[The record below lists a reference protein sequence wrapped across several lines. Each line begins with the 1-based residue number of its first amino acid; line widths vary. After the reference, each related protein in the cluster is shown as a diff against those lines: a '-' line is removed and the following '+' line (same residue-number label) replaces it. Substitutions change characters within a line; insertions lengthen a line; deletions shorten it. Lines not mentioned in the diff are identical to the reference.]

1 MSSPIKISQLVTMSA
16 ITASDYMP
24 IVDSGSIS
32 TQRVTIEK
40 LHSYFSTG
48 SFTGSFVGTASWAN
62 KAVTSSYSH
71 TSSFAEI
78 AMNVL
83 GLYETVYVPNDHPF
97 KVGHAIRKT
106 KLTEAAGETG
116 YVVCSIDGDLSGSEV
131 IGLIVD
137 SGSNSSDPVT
147 QSIRI
152 CYQGFADFS
161 NDLGHTASYLS
172 GGLKTG
178 SVYFLFNDGLL
189 TDKEPTDVGN
199 ITKPMLIAI
208 TTSSGIIVNNR
219 GIKIGSNLSTSSA
232 VLSAYQ
238 TTIGAAV
245 GLGVISGSLS
255 RPPAY
260 LRSTLL
266 CLAGDGE
273 GNAGFANL
281 DEVELTSVFSTSS
294 ASPYSSPFM
303 SITTIAVSSS
313 FSASFKPTASWSPY
327 VTDKT
332 GSLRVIDIGK
342 WKLKIYS

>member
-83 GLYETVYVPNDHPF
+83 GLYETVYVPDNHKF

-106 KLTEAAGETG
+106 KLTEAVGFYG
-116 YVVCSIDGDLSGSEV
+116 YVTCSIDGDLSGSEV

-189 TDKEPTDVGN
+189 TDTEPTDVGN
-199 ITKPMLIAI
+199 ITKPMLIAV

-219 GIKIGSNLSTSSA
+219 GIKIGSNLTTSSA

-238 TTIGAAV
+238 TTIGV
-245 GLGVISGSLS
+245 SIGRGVISGSLS

-266 CLAGDGE
+266 CLAGAGGD
-273 GNAGFANL
+273 AGFSNL
-281 DEVELTSVFSTSS
+281 DEVELTSVFSISSS
-294 ASPYSSPFM
+294 APYSTPFM
-303 SITTIAVSSS
+303 TITTIAVSSS
-313 FSASFKPTASWSPY
+313 FSASFKPTASSPPH

-332 GSLRVIDIGK
+332 GSLRQIDIGQ

>member
-1 MSSPIKISQLVTMSA
+1 MTEA
-16 ITASDYMP
+16 
-24 IVDSGSIS
+24 
-32 TQRVTIEK
+32 
-40 LHSYFSTG
+40 TG
-48 SFTGSFVGTASWAN
+48 S
-62 KAVTSSYSH
+62 Y
-71 TSSFAEI
+71 
-78 AMNVL
+78 
-83 GLYETVYVPNDHPF
+83 
-97 KVGHAIRKT
+97 
-106 KLTEAAGETG
+106 G
-116 YVVCSIDGDLSGSEV
+116 YVTCSIDGDLSGSEV

-161 NDLGHTASYLS
+161 NDLGHTASYLA

-178 SVYFLFNDGLL
+178 SVYFLFNGGLL
-189 TDKEPTDVGN
+189 TDTEPTDVGN

-232 VLSAYQ
+232 VLSSYQ
-238 TTIGAAV
+238 TTIG
-245 GLGVISGSLS
+245 GSDGRGVISGSLS

-266 CLAGDGE
+266 CLAGDG
-273 GNAGFANL
+273 GDAGFANL

-294 ASPYSSPFM
+294 TSPYSSPFM

-313 FSASFKPTASWSPY
+313 FSASFKPTASWPPH

>member
-1 MSSPIKISQLVTMSA
+1 MSLPIKISQLVTMSA
-16 ITASDYMP
+16 IADSDYMT
-24 IVDSGSIS
+24 IVDSSSIS

-62 KAVTSSYSH
+62 KAVTSSYSY
-71 TSSFAEI
+71 TSSFAQT

-83 GLYETVYVPNDHPF
+83 GLYETVYVPTNHTF

-106 KLTEAAGETG
+106 KLTEGEGFYG
-116 YVVCSIDGDLSGSEV
+116 YVTCSINGDLSGSEV

-137 SGSNSSDPVT
+137 SGSNSEDPVT

-189 TDKEPTDVGN
+189 TDTEPTDVGN

-219 GIKIGSNLSTSSA
+219 GIKIGSNLSTSSLA
-232 VLSAYQ
+232 LSAYQ
-238 TTIGAAV
+238 STIG
-245 GLGVISGSLS
+245 GSGGRGVISGSLS

-266 CLAGDGE
+266 CIAGAGGD
-273 GNAGFANL
+273 AGFENL
-281 DEVELTSVFSTSS
+281 DEVELTSVFSTS
-294 ASPYSSPFM
+294 ASLKNSSPFM

-313 FSASFKPTASWSPY
+313 FSASFKPTASWIPY

>member
-24 IVDSGSIS
+24 IVDSGSNS

-71 TSSFAEI
+71 TSSFAET

-83 GLYETVYVPNDHPF
+83 GLYETVYVPNDHTF

-106 KLTEAAGETG
+106 KLTEDVGFYG
-116 YVVCSIDGDLSGSEV
+116 YVTCSIDGDLSGSEV

-161 NDLGHTASYLS
+161 NDLGHTASYLA

-178 SVYFLFNDGLL
+178 SVYFLFNGGLL
-189 TDKEPTDVGN
+189 TDTEPTDVGN

-232 VLSAYQ
+232 VLSSYQ
-238 TTIGAAV
+238 TTIG
-245 GLGVISGSLS
+245 GSDGRGVISGSLS

-266 CLAGDGE
+266 CLAGDG
-273 GNAGFANL
+273 GDAGFANL

-294 ASPYSSPFM
+294 TSPYSSPFM